1 MTDTP
6 PDWVLIE
13 AAKRC
18 GWMELYPISVLQNF
32 YGDNRLY
39 SALCDM
45 IHKHEQPPV
54 DRKLLCAREA
64 ATDWEWVRTEDA
76 AVTVCVHAI
85 ELWEEGFGK

>member
-18 GWMELYPISVLQNF
+18 GWLELYPISILQSF

-45 IHKHEQPPV
+45 ILKHEQRPV
-54 DRKLLCAREA
+54 DRKLLCADEVHRLWCDTEI
-64 ATDWEWVRTEDA
+64 TELRTFA
-76 AVTVCVHAI
+76 IRAI

>member
-6 PDWVLIE
+6 PDWVLLE

-18 GWMELYPISVLQNF
+18 GWKELYPISVLQNF

-45 IHKHEQPPV
+45 ILKHEEPPV
-54 DRKLLCAREA
+54 DRKLLCARKA
-64 ATDWEWVRTEDA
+64 VSEWDDSLLLPPIDV
-76 AVTVCVHAI
+76 AI
-85 ELWEEGFGK
+85 RAIKLWEEGFGK